1 MAVEIQQEL
10 ESSNATR
17 NMDTQ
22 PPLTHHF
29 IISLGNG
36 GQVDGV

>member
-1 MAVEIQQEL
+1 MAVGIRLEL

-29 IISLGNG
+29 IISLGNEG
-36 GQVDGV
+36 EVDGL